1 VIKFTMDMKALKE
14 AVTCARFALGTSG
27 GDLSSQL
34 FRLAVAGDILSIFAA
49 NQEMFVRVES
59 KVSLGEGSEDG
70 SWAVLGDKLVK
81 LVGQVESER
90 VGIAV
95 EGENMMCR
103 TGFLTVYFDT
113 YDDDSLESIE
123 TGALGADWGDELW
136 TDRGVLAEA
145 LEVAKS
151 NTTTAALRPEVN
163 HAELRDGRML
173 SSDGRKIMVFTYDG
187 FDSKMGLKVPAGIL
201 TNVSRALKNATEEKV
216 SISEGGSFYMIATK
230 KRVKIFGVRKTERD
244 FPAVESQ
251 ISDASDPDDK
261 IVVDKNVLEGMLRG
275 VALGLPSDEVKVTV
289 SLQGEG
295 KESILQV
302 SSKNSTGKKSHE
314 QTSVGREA
322 TENID
327 FPVSFRHLLETL
339 GVFKGDSVVDAYVY
353 LDLNLLM
360 IRDHTEQREVLTVIP
375 FRTQEQVEE
384 EEKERQAEEELK
396 AGQDIDEDE
405 LEELGDLAAEL
416 GEELDELGDETEP
429 EETVEEPI
437 EEGVEA

>member
-1 VIKFTMDMKALKE
+1 VIKFTMDMKVLKE
-14 AVTCARFALGTSG
+14 AVTCARFALGTTG

-34 FRLAVAGDILSIFAA
+34 FRLAVAEDVLSIFAA

-70 SWAVLGDKLVK
+70 SWAVLGEKLVK
-81 LVGQVESER
+81 LVAQVESER

-123 TGALGADWGDELW
+123 TGALGAEWGDELW

-187 FDSKMGLKVPAGIL
+187 FDAKMGLKVPAGIL
-201 TNVSRALKNATEEKV
+201 TNVSRALKNANDEKV
-216 SISEGGSFYMIATK
+216 SISEGASFYLIATK
-230 KRVKIFGVRKTERD
+230 KRGKIFGVRKTERE
-244 FPAVESQ
+244 FPAVEGQ
-251 ISDASDPDDK
+251 ISEASDPDDEV
-261 IVVDKNVLEGMLRG
+261 VVDKNVLEGMLRG
-275 VALGLPSDEVKVTV
+275 VALGLPSDEVKVSI

-295 KESILQV
+295 KDAILQV

-314 QTSVGREA
+314 QTTVGRKSKDDVE
-322 TENID
+322 

-339 GVFKGDSVVDAYVY
+339 GVFKGDSVVDAFVY

-396 AGQDIDEDE
+396 AGQEVDEDE

-416 GEELDELGDETEP
+416 GDELDELGDEDP
-429 EETVEEPI
+429 VEVSI
-437 EEGVEA
+437 EEGAEVS